1 MVNDRQPKKLRLL
14 NELLLLVLNE
24 TYWEVLENMNTD
36 AGV

>member
-24 TYWEVLENMNTD
+24 TYIEVLENMNTD

>member
-24 TYWEVLENMNTD
+24 TYREVLENMNTD

>member
-24 TYWEVLENMNTD
+24 TYSEVLENMNTD

>member
-14 NELLLLVLNE
+14 NELLLVLNE
-24 TYWEVLENMNTD
+24 TYREVLENMNTD

>member
-24 TYWEVLENMNTD
+24 TYRKVLENMNTD

>member
-24 TYWEVLENMNTD
+24 TYREVLENMNTD
-36 AGV
+36 AVV

>member
-14 NELLLLVLNE
+14 NELLLLVMNE
-24 TYWEVLENMNTD
+24 TYSEVLENMNTD